1 MTELIKSQAGV
12 VIVMTYCGLC
22 AYLIYDFFSLFISRF
37 VKKSKALKIALRIFG
52 YIIIGMLTADFSMY
66 CQNGKITFTGLVCF
80 VIGLWLWRKFF
91 YDIINGQLEARE
103 DAERTSIKM
112 GLNIGEEDEQ
122 KGEKAQGV

>member
-103 DAERTSIKM
+103 DAE
-112 GLNIGEEDEQ
+112 
-122 KGEKAQGV
+122 